1 MTTSKNGPTGNK
13 RKKKRI
19 GKEERQFR
27 LSQLIKENPF
37 VTDDELAAH
46 FAVSV
51 QTIRLD
57 RAKMGIPEVRIRTQ
71 QMAEQA
77 HQKVR
82 SIAADEMMG
91 ELVEVELGHFATSV
105 MEVTPEMVTEKSKV
119 CSGDYIFSQANRL
132 AAALI
137 DADIVLT
144 GNARVRFRRPVY
156 LNEKIVAHAF
166 LARKKINKYLIKV
179 ISKVGTEEVF
189 MGKFI
194 FVAR

>member
-1 MTTSKNGPTGNK
+1 MNGWDEERTGRDIAK
-13 RKKKRI
+13 IK
-19 GKEERQFR
+19 KEERQ
-27 LSQLIKENPF
+27 LQLHKLIADNPF
-37 VTDDELAAH
+37 VTDDELAAQ

-57 RAKMGIPEVRIRTQ
+57 RARLGIPELRKRTKQ
-71 QMAEQA
+71 VAEQV

-82 SIAADEMMG
+82 SMVADEIMG
-91 ELVEVELGHFATSV
+91 DLLEVELGQFATSIL
-105 MEVTPEMVTEKSKV
+105 EVTPAMVAEKSKV

-137 DADIVLT
+137 DAEIVLT
-144 GNARVRFRRPVY
+144 GNARIRFRRPVY

-179 ISKVGTEEVF
+179 VSKVGTEEVF

>member
-46 FAVSV
+46 FGVSV

-144 GNARVRFRRPVY
+144 GNARLRFRRPVY

>member
-1 MTTSKNGPTGNK
+1 MTEMGKGLAEYRNEK
-13 RKKKRI
+13 YK
-19 GKEERQFR
+19 KEERQK
-27 LSQLIKENPF
+27 QLHKLILENPF
-37 VTDDELAAH
+37 VTDEELAAY

-57 RAKMGIPEVRIRTQ
+57 RAQLGIPELRQRTKEV
-71 QMAEQA
+71 AEQV

-82 SIAADEMMG
+82 SMAADEIMG
-91 ELVEVELGHFATSV
+91 ELLEVELGQFATSV
-105 MEVTPEMVTEKSKV
+105 LEVTPAMVAEKSKV

-137 DADIVLT
+137 DAEIVLT
-144 GNARVRFRRPVY
+144 GNARIRFRRPVY
-156 LNEKIVAHAF
+156 LHERIVAHAF

-179 ISKVGTEEVF
+179 VSKVGTEEVF